1 MLALSLLKMIDNYFN
16 LSDCKELSMGLTE
29 IGVIVFLGAL
39 IIFGYLN
46 SRKVAQELKK
56 MGLDK

>member
-1 MLALSLLKMIDNYFN
+1 
-16 LSDCKELSMGLTE
+16 MGFTE